1 MTYYNIWAW
10 KDAENPQRP
19 DCREMKFHRET
30 ALSAGKHLA
39 DRYPLVEVEQ
49 VEAPAHD
56 LDSIEA
62 TSLVRS
68 WKNGIQQTK

>member
-19 DCREMKFHRET
+19 DYHDNFKHRT
-30 ALSAGKHLA
+30 DALVEGHRLS
-39 DRYPLVEVEQ
+39 RTFPLVEVEQ
-49 VEAPAHD
+49 VEAPAQD
-56 LDSIEA
+56 LDAIEG
-62 TSLVRS
+62 TSLVMS

>member
-19 DCREMKFHRET
+19 DYHDRKTKRVA
-30 ALSAGKHLA
+30 ALSDGRALA
-39 DRYPLVEVEQ
+39 KRFPLVEVEQ
-49 VEAPAHD
+49 VEASDYDAND
-56 LDSIEA
+56 IRG

-68 WKNGIQQTK
+68 WNNR